1 MVDGGLVMFDE
12 TEDQKS
18 YSFEEFWAMARRRR
32 WWLLLPLFLCW
43 LAIWSASWLLPA
55 SYQSEALILVE
66 QQKVPE
72 HYVVSNVTVGL
83 QERLQ
88 SMTQQ
93 ILSRGRLQST
103 IDRFHLYPPRT
114 GLRRFLQSEDPVEQM
129 RRDIKIEA
137 VQAQVGTTLG
147 AGAGRPNELT
157 AFRISYATG
166 SPELAQ
172 QVNSELT
179 SLFINESWRSQ
190 QQLSESTT
198 SFLASQ
204 LKEASD
210 KLEEQE
216 KLVRAFKA
224 KHLGDLPS
232 QLQSNVEILS
242 GLQSQLQNIQHA
254 IDSAKQ
260 QKLYLESQLQ
270 QLQSAQGG
278 GGEAGLTSLES
289 LQKQSL
295 DLRNRLTDAR
305 SRYTEDH
312 PDIVALKRSIAET
325 EKQIKELERNL
336 GPGEKTEAE
345 SIVANKDSA
354 DAVLHVASSPLI
366 QVRSQL
372 KANDF
377 EIQND
382 QRQEEKIEA
391 EIAAYQTRLNL
402 TPATEQE
409 LERISRGYEESKVNY
424 NSLLQKQNQSQLA
437 TSLEERQQGEQFR
450 ILDPPSLPDKPK
462 SPNHLFLSLTGLGVG
477 SVLGV
482 GLLALRELTNARVWQ
497 AEDFE
502 GAIPARVLVRIPH
515 INTPWEG
522 RLRVQTRWLEVAAVL
537 AMAIVIVAG
546 NLYAF
551 YKG

>member
-1 MVDGGLVMFDE
+1 MFDE

-18 YSFEEFWAMARRRR
+18 YSFEELWAMARRGR
-32 WWLLLPLFLCW
+32 WWLLVPLFVCW
-43 LAIWSASWLLPA
+43 LAIWGVSWLLPA

-72 HYVVSNVTVGL
+72 HYVVSNVTEGL

-103 IDRFHLYPPRT
+103 IDRFHLYASRA
-114 GLRRFLQSEDPVEQM
+114 GLRKFLQSEDPVEQM
-129 RRDIKIEA
+129 RRDIKIEV
-137 VQAQVGTTLG
+137 VQGQVGTTPG
-147 AGAGRPNELT
+147 AGAGRANELT
-157 AFRISYATG
+157 AFRISYEAG

-179 SLFINESWRSQ
+179 SLFISESWRSQ

-198 SFLASQ
+198 RFLASQ

-224 KHLGDLPS
+224 RHLGDLPS

-242 GLQSQLQNIQHA
+242 GLQSQLQNVQHA

-270 QLQSAQGG
+270 QLQLAQATIG

-289 LQKQSL
+289 LQKQLL
-295 DLRNRLTDAR
+295 DLRTRLSDER

-312 PDIVALKRSIAET
+312 PDIVALKRSIDET
-325 EKQIKELERNL
+325 AKQIKEFEGNPSSGERT
-336 GPGEKTEAE
+336 GGEST
-345 SIVANKDSA
+345 VADKDSA
-354 DAVLHVASSPLI
+354 EAALHIPSSPLM
-366 QVRSQL
+366 QLRSQL

-382 QRQEEKIEA
+382 QRQEERIQA
-391 EIAAYQTRLNL
+391 EIAAYQARLNL

-409 LERISRGYEESKVNY
+409 LERISRGYEESKANY

-450 ILDPPSLPDKPK
+450 ILDPPSLPDKTK
-462 SPNHLFLSLTGLGVG
+462 SPNHLFLSLAGLGLG
-477 SVLGV
+477 SALGV
-482 GLLALRELTNARVWQ
+482 VLLALRELTNARIWKT
-497 AEDFE
+497 EDFE
-502 GAIPARVLVRIPH
+502 GAIPARILVRIPH
-515 INTPWEG
+515 IDTPWEG
-522 RLRVQTRWLEVAAVL
+522 RLRRQTRWLEVVAVL
-537 AMAIVIVAG
+537 AIAIVIVAG
-546 NLYAF
+546 NLYSF

>member
-1 MVDGGLVMFDE
+1 MFDE

-18 YSFEEFWAMARRRR
+18 YSFEELWAMARRGR
-32 WWLLLPLFLCW
+32 WWLLAPLFACW
-43 LAIWSASWLLPA
+43 LAIWGFSWLVPA

-72 HYVVSNVTVGL
+72 HYVVSNVTEGL

-103 IDRFHLYPPRT
+103 IDRFHLYASRT
-114 GLRRFLQSEDPVEQM
+114 GLSKFLQSEDPVEQM
-129 RRDIKIEA
+129 RRDIKIEV
-137 VQAQVGTTLG
+137 VQGQVGTTPG
-147 AGAGRPNELT
+147 AGAGRANELT
-157 AFRISYATG
+157 AFRISYEAG

-198 SFLASQ
+198 RFLASQ

-216 KLVRAFKA
+216 KLVRTFKV
-224 KHLGDLPS
+224 KHLGDLPN

-242 GLQSQLQNIQHA
+242 GLQSQLQNVQHA

-270 QLQSAQGG
+270 QLQLAQATIGG
-278 GGEAGLTSLES
+278 GDTGLTSLES
-289 LQKQSL
+289 LQKQLL
-295 DLRNRLTDAR
+295 DLRTRLSDAR

-312 PDIVALKRSIAET
+312 PDIVALNRSIEET
-325 EKQIKELERNL
+325 AKQIKEFEGN
-336 GPGEKTEAE
+336 PNSAEKTEGE
-345 SIVANKDSA
+345 SIVADKDSA
-354 DAVLHVASSPLI
+354 EAALHIPSSPLM
-366 QVRSQL
+366 QLRSQL
-372 KANDF
+372 KANNF

-382 QRQEEKIEA
+382 QRREERIQA
-391 EIAAYQTRLNL
+391 EIAAYQVRLNL

-409 LERISRGYEESKVNY
+409 LERISRGYEESKANY

-450 ILDPPSLPDKPK
+450 ILDPPSLPDKTK
-462 SPNHLFLSLTGLGVG
+462 SPNHLFLSLAGLGLG

-482 GLLALRELTNARVWQ
+482 VLLALRELTNARIWKT
-497 AEDFE
+497 EDLE
-502 GAIPARVLVRIPH
+502 GAIPARILVRIPH
-515 INTPWEG
+515 IDTPWES
-522 RLRVQTRWLEVAAVL
+522 RLRGQTRWLEVVAVL

-546 NLYAF
+546 NLYSF

>member
-1 MVDGGLVMFDE
+1 MFDE

-18 YSFEEFWAMARRRR
+18 YSFGELWAMARRGR
-32 WWLLLPLFLCW
+32 WWLLLPLFVCW
-43 LAIWSASWLLPA
+43 LAIWGVSWLLPA

-72 HYVVSNVTVGL
+72 HYVVSNVTEGL

-103 IDRFHLYPPRT
+103 IDRFHLYASRA
-114 GLRRFLQSEDPVEQM
+114 GLRKFLQSEDPVEQM
-129 RRDIKIEA
+129 RRDIKIEV
-137 VQAQVGTTLG
+137 VQAQVGTTPG
-147 AGAGRPNELT
+147 VGTGRPNELT
-157 AFRISYATG
+157 AFRISYEAG

-198 SFLASQ
+198 RFLASQ

-216 KLVRAFKA
+216 QLVRAFKA

-242 GLQSQLQNIQHA
+242 GLQSQLQNVQHA

-270 QLQSAQGG
+270 QLQLAQATVG
-278 GGEAGLTSLES
+278 GGETGMTSLES
-289 LQKQSL
+289 LQKQLL
-295 DLRNRLTDAR
+295 DLRTRLSDAR

-325 EKQIKELERNL
+325 TAQIKEFESKSSS
-336 GPGEKTEAE
+336 GEKTETE
-345 SIVANKDSA
+345 SAVADKDSA
-354 DAVLHVASSPLI
+354 GATLSIPSSPLMQI
-366 QVRSQL
+366 RSQL
-372 KANDF
+372 KANDL

-382 QRQEEKIEA
+382 QRQEERIQA
-391 EIAAYQTRLNL
+391 EIAAYQARLNL

-409 LERISRGYEESKVNY
+409 LERISRGYEESKANY

-450 ILDPPSLPDKPK
+450 ILDPPSLPDKTK
-462 SPNHLFLSLTGLGVG
+462 SPNHLFLSLVGLGLGSAVG
-477 SVLGV
+477 IVLI
-482 GLLALRELTNARVWQ
+482 ALRELTNARIWKT
-497 AEDFE
+497 EDLE
-502 GAIPARVLVRIPH
+502 GAIPARILVRIPH
-515 INTPWEG
+515 IDTPWED
-522 RLRVQTRWLEVAAVL
+522 RLRGQTRWLEVAAVL
-537 AMAIVIVAG
+537 AIAVVIVAG
-546 NLYAF
+546 NLYSF
-551 YKG
+551 YRG

>member
-1 MVDGGLVMFDE
+1 MFDE

-18 YSFEEFWAMARRRR
+18 YSFGELWAMARRGR
-32 WWLLLPLFLCW
+32 WWLLLPLFVCW
-43 LAIWSASWLLPA
+43 LAIWGVSWLLPA

-72 HYVVSNVTVGL
+72 HYVVSNVTEGL

-103 IDRFHLYPPRT
+103 IDRFHLYASRA
-114 GLRRFLQSEDPVEQM
+114 GLRKFLQSEDPVEQM
-129 RRDIKIEA
+129 RRDIKIEV
-137 VQAQVGTTLG
+137 VQAQVGTTPG
-147 AGAGRPNELT
+147 VGTGRPNELT
-157 AFRISYATG
+157 AFRISYEAG

-198 SFLASQ
+198 RFLASQ

-216 KLVRAFKA
+216 QLVRAFKA

-242 GLQSQLQNIQHA
+242 GLQSQLQNVQHA

-270 QLQSAQGG
+270 QLQLAQATVG
-278 GGEAGLTSLES
+278 GGETGMTSLES
-289 LQKQSL
+289 LQKQLL
-295 DLRNRLTDAR
+295 DLRTRLSDAR

-325 EKQIKELERNL
+325 TAQIKEFESKSSSGER
-336 GPGEKTEAE
+336 TETE
-345 SIVANKDSA
+345 SAVADKDSA
-354 DAVLHVASSPLI
+354 GATLSIPSSPLMQI
-366 QVRSQL
+366 RSQL
-372 KANDF
+372 KANDL

-382 QRQEEKIEA
+382 QRQEERIQA
-391 EIAAYQTRLNL
+391 EIAAYQARLNL

-409 LERISRGYEESKVNY
+409 LERISRGYEESKANY

-450 ILDPPSLPDKPK
+450 ILDPPSLPDKTK
-462 SPNHLFLSLTGLGVG
+462 SPNHLFLSLVGLGLGSAVG
-477 SVLGV
+477 IVLI
-482 GLLALRELTNARVWQ
+482 ALRELTNARIWKT
-497 AEDFE
+497 EDLE
-502 GAIPARVLVRIPH
+502 GAIPARILVRIPH
-515 INTPWEG
+515 IDTPWED
-522 RLRVQTRWLEVAAVL
+522 RLRGQTRWLEVAAVL
-537 AMAIVIVAG
+537 AIAVVIVAG
-546 NLYAF
+546 NLYSF
-551 YKG
+551 YRG

>member
-1 MVDGGLVMFDE
+1 MFDE

-18 YSFEEFWAMARRRR
+18 YSFEELWAMARRGR
-32 WWLLLPLFLCW
+32 WWLLAPLFGCW
-43 LAIWSASWLLPA
+43 LAIWGVSWLVPA

-72 HYVVSNVTVGL
+72 HYVVSNVTEGL

-103 IDRFHLYPPRT
+103 IDRFHLYASRA
-114 GLRRFLQSEDPVEQM
+114 GLRKFLQSEDPVEQM
-129 RRDIKIEA
+129 RKDIKIEV
-137 VQAQVGTTLG
+137 VQGQVGTTPG
-147 AGAGRPNELT
+147 AGAGRANELT
-157 AFRISYATG
+157 AFRISYEAG

-198 SFLASQ
+198 RFLASQ

-224 KHLGDLPS
+224 RHLGDLPS

-242 GLQSQLQNIQHA
+242 GLQSQLQNVQHA

-270 QLQSAQGG
+270 QLQMAQATIGG
-278 GGEAGLTSLES
+278 GDAGLTSLES
-289 LQKQSL
+289 LQKQLL
-295 DLRNRLTDAR
+295 DLRTRLSDAR

-312 PDIVALKRSIAET
+312 PDIVALKRSIEET
-325 EKQIKELERNL
+325 TKQIKEFE
-336 GPGEKTEAE
+336 GKASSAEKTEE
-345 SIVANKDSA
+345 TTVADKDSA
-354 DAVLHVASSPLI
+354 DAASHIPSSPLM
-366 QVRSQL
+366 QLRSQL
-372 KANDF
+372 KANNF

-382 QRQEEKIEA
+382 QRQEERIQA
-391 EIAAYQTRLNL
+391 EIAAYQARLNL

-409 LERISRGYEESKVNY
+409 LESISRGYEESKANY

-450 ILDPPSLPDKPK
+450 ILDPPSLPDKAK
-462 SPNHLFLSLTGLGVG
+462 SPNHLFLSLAGLGLG
-477 SVLGV
+477 GVLGII
-482 GLLALRELTNARVWQ
+482 LLALRELTNTRIWKT
-497 AEDFE
+497 EDLD
-502 GAIPARVLVRIPH
+502 GSIPARILVRIPH
-515 INTPWEG
+515 IDTPWEG
-522 RLRVQTRWLEVAAVL
+522 RLRGQVRWLEVVAVL
-537 AMAIVIVAG
+537 AMATVIVAG
-546 NLYAF
+546 NLYSF